1 MENINKII
9 KEQISLAKPGDRDIK
24 DIKLIS
30 KEFCKNLALKLKKE
44 KIKANIFIGGSL
56 AKGTLVKTDNSL
68 YDVDIFVR
76 FDNKYK
82 EDKISEL
89 LKKALMKEAKRVHGS
104 RDYYQFKVNN
114 IIIEIIPVLKIKS
127 PKQAK
132 NVTDLSY
139 FHVNYILKKI
149 KKNKKLSD
157 EIIIAKAFTH
167 SQNCYGAESYIKG
180 FSGYAI
186 ELLIIYYGS
195 FLRFIREI
203 ADSGDEKIIID
214 ESKAYRKKQDVLMEL
229 NEAKI
234 LSPMILVDPT
244 FKERNA
250 LSGLSL
256 ETFMKF
262 KKACQDFLKNPS
274 KEFFKEKD
282 VQWEMKKKYPDLKII
297 SVKTNKQKGDIAG
310 TKSKKFM
317 NFFLFQLK
325 KEFIVKKAEFEY
337 KEDENTAYYYL
348 ALDKK
353 PDEIIKGPPITSIEN
368 LAGFKKAHSDAFIK
382 NQITYAHVSHNLS
395 FVEFLKRFLEKDD
408 KVIKDMSIEEIKL
421 IK

>member
-1 MENINKII
+1 MENINKIL
-9 KEQISLAKPGDRDIK
+9 KEQINLVKPENEVVDDIK
-24 DIKLIS
+24 KIS
-30 KEFCKNLALKLKKE
+30 KEFCNNLRNKLRKY
-44 KIKANIFIGGSL
+44 KIKADIFIGGSL
-56 AKGTLVKTDNSL
+56 AKGTLVKTSDNL
-68 YDVDIFVR
+68 YDVDVFVR
-76 FDNKYK
+76 FDKKYSENK
-82 EDKISEL
+82 IQEL
-89 LKKALMKEAKRVHGS
+89 LKKVLIKGINRVHGS

-114 IIIEIIPVLKIKS
+114 IIIEIIPVLKIKN
-127 PKQAK
+127 PKEAR

-149 KKNKKLSD
+149 KKYKKLSD

-195 FLRFIREI
+195 FLKFIKEI
-203 ADSGDEKIIID
+203 ASSNKKIIID
-214 ESKAYRKKQDVLMEL
+214 ESKSYKKKKDVLMEL

-234 LSPMILVDPT
+234 LSPIILVDPT

-250 LSGLSL
+250 LSGLSD
-256 ETFMKF
+256 EAFEKF

-274 KEFFKEKD
+274 KDFFKNKNILD
-282 VQWEMKKKYPDLKII
+282 EMKRYKDLRIV
-297 SVKTNKQKGDIAG
+297 SVRTNKQKGDIAG

-317 NFFLFQLK
+317 NFFNFELK
-325 KEFIVKKAEFEY
+325 KEFLLKKAEFEY
-337 KEDENTAYYYL
+337 KEDENNAYFYL
-348 ALDKK
+348 VIEKK
-353 PDEIIKGPPITSIEN
+353 PEEIIKGPPITAVEN
-368 LAGFKKAHSDAFIK
+368 LAGFKRAHADAFIK
-382 NQITYAHVSHNLS
+382 NQIAYARAYHNLS
-395 FVEFLKRFLEKDD
+395 FVEFLKRFLEKND

>member
-1 MENINKII
+1 MENINKIL
-9 KEQISLAKPGDRDIK
+9 KEQINLVKPENEVVDDIK
-24 DIKLIS
+24 KIY
-30 KEFCKNLALKLKKE
+30 KEFCNNLRNKLRKY
-44 KIKANIFIGGSL
+44 KIKADIFIGGSL
-56 AKGTLVKTDNSL
+56 AKGTLVKTSDNL
-68 YDVDIFVR
+68 YDVDVFVR
-76 FDNKYK
+76 FDKKYSENK
-82 EDKISEL
+82 IQEL
-89 LKKALMKEAKRVHGS
+89 LKKVLIKGINRVHGS

-114 IIIEIIPVLKIKS
+114 IIIEIIPVLKIKN
-127 PKQAK
+127 PKEAR

-149 KKNKKLSD
+149 KKYKKLSD

-195 FLRFIREI
+195 FLKFIKEI
-203 ADSGDEKIIID
+203 ASSNKKIIID
-214 ESKAYRKKQDVLMEL
+214 ESKSYKKKKDVLMEL

-234 LSPMILVDPT
+234 LSPIILVDPT

-250 LSGLSL
+250 LSGLSD
-256 ETFMKF
+256 EAFEKF

-274 KEFFKEKD
+274 KDFFKNKNILD
-282 VQWEMKKKYPDLKII
+282 EMKRYKDLRIV
-297 SVKTNKQKGDIAG
+297 SVRTNKQKGDIAG

-317 NFFLFQLK
+317 NFFNFELK
-325 KEFIVKKAEFEY
+325 KEFLLKKAEFEY
-337 KEDENTAYYYL
+337 KEDENNAYFYL
-348 ALDKK
+348 VIEKK
-353 PDEIIKGPPITSIEN
+353 PEEIIKGPPITAVEN
-368 LAGFKKAHSDAFIK
+368 LAGFKRAHADAFIK
-382 NQITYAHVSHNLS
+382 NQIAYARAYHNLS
-395 FVEFLKRFLEKDD
+395 FVEFLKRFLEKND